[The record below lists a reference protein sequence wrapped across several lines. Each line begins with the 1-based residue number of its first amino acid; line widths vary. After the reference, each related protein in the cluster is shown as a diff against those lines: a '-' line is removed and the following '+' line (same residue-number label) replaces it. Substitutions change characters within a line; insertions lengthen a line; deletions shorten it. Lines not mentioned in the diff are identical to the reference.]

1 MKTTLALVAALTLC
15 QCSSW
20 QKLSPETQ
28 ALIEQKAIAAATAA
42 ASSAAQGVID
52 GKKAK
57 QIAKEAGAAALDA
70 VKTQPVEVNLLP

>member
-1 MKTTLALVAALTLC
+1 MKTLLSLLMVLVLC
-15 QCSSW
+15 QCSTW

-57 QIAKEAGAAALDA
+57 DIARDAGKAAIEA
-70 VKTQPVEVNLLP
+70 VKTQPDVVTP

>member
-1 MKTTLALVAALTLC
+1 MKTILSLLMVVALC
-15 QCSSW
+15 QCSTW

-70 VKTQPVEVNLLP
+70 VRTQPEIAP

>member
-1 MKTTLALVAALTLC
+1 MKTLLSILLVVCLC
-15 QCSSW
+15 QCSTW

-57 QIAKEAGAAALDA
+57 QIAREAGAAALEA
-70 VKTQPVEVNLLP
+70 VKTQPEVITP